1 MSVLTEQIR
10 AQAGSTAIGLVFEDE
25 RYTWAEIHDRAVQRA
40 AFLEGLD
47 LAEPKH
53 LGVLLENV
61 PETLFWLEGGLL
73 AGVTIVGLNS
83 TRRGA
88 ELAADITHTD
98 CAALLTDDATAAL
111 LAETGTTLPTW
122 VIGTSDYDAML
133 SPFAGA
139 SMSDVD
145 VADST
150 RAVLIFTSGTTS
162 APKAAIRTH
171 GALGGL
177 GNAIAAS
184 WQVTADDVAYNAM
197 PWFHSNALYHATFP
211 TMATG
216 GTIAMRRRFSASGF
230 IDDVRRFGATRFNY
244 VGKVLEYVLATAP
257 RDLDADNRLRIV
269 TGSEASER
277 DIAAFGKR
285 FDVYV
290 MDGFGS
296 TEGGVGILRTPDSPP
311 GALGLPPS
319 ESTVVMNPGTHEE
332 CPRARFDADGRLLNA
347 DEAIGELV
355 NKAGLATFEGYY
367 RNDEA
372 NAERARDGWYWSG
385 DLGYRDEAGFFYFAG
400 RGYDWLR
407 VDGEN
412 FAAAPVERI
421 MLRHPDVMLAA
432 VYAVPDPNTG
442 DQLMLAVQMAEGATF
457 DPSRS
462 AGSSPSSPTSAR
474 SGCLGSC
481 GSRRRCPRATP
492 TRSRRSSSARR
503 RGSSTTRSGTGPI
516 APTTSGRSPPPTPP
530 PSSASS
536 PPPAASLSF
545 LAAVGQRRRRPP
557 TRERQ
562 LVRRA
567 ASPCHP
573 VAPVNVYD

>member
-1 MSVLTEQIR
+1 VTVLTDQIR
-10 AQAGSTAIGLVFEDE
+10 SQAGSTAVGLLFENE
-25 RYTWAEIHDRAVQRA
+25 RYTWGEIHDLGVQRA
-40 AFLEGLD
+40 ALLESLD

-61 PETLFWLEGGLL
+61 PETLFWLEAALL
-73 AGVTIVGLNS
+73 VGVTIVGLNS

-98 CAALLTDDATAAL
+98 CGALLTDNAGAAL
-111 LAETGTTLPTW
+111 LADTGTRLPTW
-122 VIGTSDYDAML
+122 VIGTPDYDAML

-139 SMSDVD
+139 PVPDGRVP
-145 VADST
+145 DST
-150 RAVLIFTSGTTS
+150 RGVLIFTSGTTS
-162 APKAAIRTH
+162 APKAAIRTQ
-171 GALGGL
+171 GALGRLGL
-177 GNAIAAS
+177 GIAAS
-184 WQVTADDVAYNAM
+184 WEVTAADVAYNAM

-211 TMATG
+211 TIATG
-216 GTIAMRRRFSASGF
+216 GTIALRRRFSASGF
-230 IDDVRRFGATRFNY
+230 VDDVRKFGATRFNY
-244 VGKVLEYVLATAP
+244 VGKVLEYILATPP
-257 RDLDADNRLRIV
+257 RDIDADNRLRIV

-277 DIAAFGKR
+277 DIAAFSKR

-311 GALGLPPS
+311 GALGLPPD
-319 ESTVVMNPGTHEE
+319 ENTVVMNPATHDE

-412 FAAAPVERI
+412 FSAAPVERI
-421 MLRHPDVMLAA
+421 VLRHPDVMLAA

-442 DQLMLAVQMAEGATF
+442 DQLMLAVQLDETASF
-457 DPSRS
+457 DPVAFRRFLAEQSDLGTKWVPRFVRV
-462 AGSSPSSPTSAR
+462 SPALPTSHTNKLKKIQLRQEAWLVEDPIWYR
-474 SGCLGSC
+474 PH
-481 GSRRRCPRATP
+481 RDDNFRPFTP
-492 TRSRRSSSARR
+492 AD
-503 RGSSTTRSGTGPI
+503 
-516 APTTSGRSPPPTPP
+516 
-530 PSSASS
+530 
-536 PPPAASLSF
+536 AASLERDF
-545 LAAVGQRRRRPP
+545 AAAGRLAMLPLGTATTPSTSHG
-557 TRERQ
+557 
-562 LVRRA
+562 
-567 ASPCHP
+567 
-573 VAPVNVYD
+573 

>member
-1 MSVLTEQIR
+1 VTVLTDQIR
-10 AQAGSTAIGLVFEDE
+10 AQAGSTAIGLLFEDE
-25 RYTWAEIHDRAVQRA
+25 RYTWGEIHDLAVQRA
-40 AFLEGLD
+40 AFLESLD

-61 PETLFWLEGGLL
+61 PETLFWLEGALL
-73 AGVTIVGLNS
+73 VGVTIVGLNS

-98 CAALLTDDATAAL
+98 CAALLTDDIGAAL
-111 LAETGTTLPTW
+111 LADTGTTLPTW
-122 VIGTSDYDAML
+122 VIGISDYDSML
-133 SPFAGA
+133 APFAGA
-139 SMSDVD
+139 TVPNVD
-145 VADST
+145 LPDST
-150 RAVLIFTSGTTS
+150 RGVLIFTSGTTS
-162 APKAAIRTH
+162 APKAAIRTQ

-177 GNAIAAS
+177 GTGIAAA
-184 WQVTADDVAYNAM
+184 WEVTAGDVAYNPM

-244 VGKVLEYVLATAP
+244 VGKVLEYILATPA
-257 RDLDADNRLRIV
+257 RDIDADNRLRIV

-277 DIAAFGKR
+277 DIAAFSKR

-311 GALGLPPS
+311 GALGLPPDQN
-319 ESTVVMNPGTHEE
+319 TVVMDPATREE
-332 CPRARFDADGRLLNA
+332 CPRARFDTDGKLLNA
-347 DEAIGELV
+347 EEAIGELV
-355 NKAGLATFEGYY
+355 NKTGLATFEGYY

-421 MLRHPDVMLAA
+421 VLRHPDVMLAA

-442 DQLMLAVQMAEGATF
+442 DQLMLAVQIAGGATF
-457 DPSRS
+457 DPVAFRRFLAEQSDLGTKWMPRFVRV
-462 AGSSPSSPTSAR
+462 SPSLPASHTNKIKKVQLRQEAWLVEDPVWYR
-474 SGCLGSC
+474 
-481 GSRRRCPRATP
+481 PDRADDFRPFT
-492 TRSRRSSSARR
+492 ADD
-503 RGSSTTRSGTGPI
+503 
-516 APTTSGRSPPPTPP
+516 
-530 PSSASS
+530 
-536 PPPAASLSF
+536 AASLERDF
-545 LAAVGQRRRRPP
+545 AAAGRIAVLPSGTA
-557 TRERQ
+557 TR
-562 LVRRA
+562 
-567 ASPCHP
+567 
-573 VAPVNVYD
+573 